1 MKPIGPLMWEHR
13 LIEHMVDLLRSEID
27 RITSKKTA
35 NVILIEQAV
44 DFFRTYADR
53 THHGKEEEILF
64 RDLAQK
70 KMSPEHGKIM
80 DELVREHIQG
90 REMVRKLVEAKDL
103 YVNGYADALPH
114 IARELKELVEFY
126 PKHIEKEDKHFFFPC
141 LDYFTAGRAGPHAR
155 GVPGLRS
162 EHDPREVSHR
172 RGDVPGEAGD
182 ATVQGGLSATPGLT
196 SCACRR
202 RPGRS

>member
-13 LIEHMVDLLRSEID
+13 LIEQMVDLLRLEID
-27 RITSKKTA
+27 RITSRKTV

-80 DELVREHIQG
+80 DELVREHIHG
-90 REMVRKLVEAKDL
+90 RERVRKLIEAKDL
-103 YVNGYADALPH
+103 YANGYADALPH
-114 IARELKELVEFY
+114 MAMELKELVAFY

-141 LDYFTAGRAGPHAR
+141 LDYFTQAEQDRMLREFRAFDQNMIHEKYRTVVETFLGKQVMRPANAG
-155 GVPGLRS
+155 
-162 EHDPREVSHR
+162 
-172 RGDVPGEAGD
+172 
-182 ATVQGGLSATPGLT
+182 
-196 SCACRR
+196 
-202 RPGRS
+202 